1 MILKNVIR
9 LLKNV
14 CSKNAINF
22 VEQHTK
28 ISEKYYGIIF
38 HSRKSLL
45 LNNQHVWIK
54 RKVSF
59 DVTMGAFDGVQ
70 VCENVRNFLLYQLSK
85 NHNEKDIGLYRVI
98 WLAVFKNV
106 IWLYS
111 GKNYMQKLKKIY
123 KNIYQNYLMITT

>member
-1 MILKNVIR
+1 MQLLILKNVIR

-85 NHNEKDIGLYRVI
+85 NNNEKDIGLYRVI
-98 WLAVFKNV
+98 
-106 IWLYS
+106 
-111 GKNYMQKLKKIY
+111 
-123 KNIYQNYLMITT
+123 

>member
-85 NHNEKDIGLYRVI
+85 NHNEKDIGLYRVT

-123 KNIYQNYLMITT
+123 KNIYQNYLKITT